1 MTPTVSTLLDH
12 ARATEATRVGYDQ
25 SQRWSWLDVPARR
38 VIPGRETDCSA
49 LTMGLYWLAGW
60 GVDISGTCYTGNAA
74 ALARAAG
81 FELVG
86 VSGWDSARLYGA
98 LRPGDGLV
106 GPGHM
111 ILTGD
116 DGRWLS
122 AEGDEEGRSAGGRA
136 GDQTGLEVRWRAPYM
151 RARGWTHILRQPVY
165 GEVPAAVQ
173 LSTAPRSLLV
183 VDGDFGRRTLTA
195 LQRWLGVTPDGKLGP
210 VTTAALQ
217 KRLGVRVDGVL
228 GRQTIRAMQRLAGAP
243 ADGIL
248 GPVSVRAL
256 QRYLN
261 SSTEGTSL

>member
-1 MTPTVSTLLDH
+1 MTPTIAHLLDL
-12 ARATEATRVGYDQ
+12 ARDTEATRVGYDQ
-25 SQRWSWLDVPARR
+25 SQRWSWLDVPGRR
-38 VIPGRETDCSA
+38 VVPGRETDCSA

-60 GVDISGTCYTGNAA
+60 AVDISGTCYTGNAA

-81 FELVG
+81 FELIP

-116 DGRWLS
+116 GGRWLS
-122 AEGDEEGRSAGGRA
+122 AEGDEEGRSSGGMA

-151 RARGWTHILRQPVY
+151 RARGWTHILRPPVT
-165 GEVPAAVQ
+165 GDIPAAVP
-173 LSTAPRSLLV
+173 LASAPRSLLV

-210 VTTAALQ
+210 ITSRALQ
-217 KRLGVRVDGVL
+217 RKLGVREDGLWGKVTVRALQRLVGVRVDGKW
-228 GRQTIRAMQRLAGAP
+228 GRETTRG
-243 ADGIL
+243 
-248 GPVSVRAL
+248 L

-261 SSTEGTSL
+261 GLGSAL